1 MQTAVI
7 QSGSENEFAQIIE
20 FAKSI
25 GARIKVL
32 SKAEEE
38 DFVLGLAINEG
49 RKGDFVNTEDFLAKL
64 NHAGQD

>member
-7 QSGSENEFAQIIE
+7 QSGSEKEFAQIIE

-38 DFVLGLAINEG
+38 DFAMGLAINEG
-49 RKGDFVNTEDFLAKL
+49 RKGDFVNTDDFLAKL